1 MHPLRKSL
9 KPPKER
15 GKKVDSTLLDVKAST
30 LQHVGQPYTVGRA
43 GSTRNKETT
52 EASVRKRFE
61 LAYVLENSLKLSCSL
76 KKKIYVY
83 IFFSLS
89 FSFSF
94 LFLLFYVRFIYFL
107 IYLSV
112 LHIVFTPFALCITP
126 IRFVLRRQQGV
137 EHCSSRDIVAT
148 VNKSVRV
155 VEFYDR
161 RKGTRSREDRKEHLL
176 QDFLFVGAYLTR
188 TSREMLFINR
198 A

>member
-61 LAYVLENSLKLSCSL
+61 LAYAENLLNFL
-76 KKKIYVY
+76 Q
-83 IFFSLS
+83 FFFFLLTFFLFTFSLI
-89 FSFSF
+89 SF
-94 LFLLFYVRFIYFL
+94 LFFAYFNFVSFL
-107 IYLSV
+107 AL
-112 LHIVFTPFALCITP
+112 FALYIP
-126 IRFVLRRQQGV
+126 IKFILRCQQGV

-148 VNKSVRV
+148 VNESVRV
-155 VEFYDR
+155 VE
-161 RKGTRSREDRKEHLL
+161 
-176 QDFLFVGAYLTR
+176 
-188 TSREMLFINR
+188 
-198 A
+198 

>member
-61 LAYVLENSLKLSCSL
+61 LAYAENLLNFL
-76 KKKIYVY
+76 Q
-83 IFFSLS
+83 FFFFLLTFFLFTFSLI
-89 FSFSF
+89 SF
-94 LFLLFYVRFIYFL
+94 LFFAYFNFVSFL
-107 IYLSV
+107 V
-112 LHIVFTPFALCITP
+112 PFALYIP
-126 IRFVLRRQQGV
+126 IKFILRCQQGV

-148 VNKSVRV
+148 VNESVRV
-155 VEFYDR
+155 VE
-161 RKGTRSREDRKEHLL
+161 
-176 QDFLFVGAYLTR
+176 
-188 TSREMLFINR
+188 
-198 A
+198 

>member
-61 LAYVLENSLKLSCSL
+61 LVYAENFFFLFFFLL
-76 KKKIYVY
+76 T
-83 IFFSLS
+83 FFLFTFSLI
-89 FSFSF
+89 SF
-94 LFLLFYVRFIYFL
+94 LFFAYFNFVSFL
-107 IYLSV
+107 A
-112 LHIVFTPFALCITP
+112 PFALYIP
-126 IRFVLRRQQGV
+126 IKFILRCQQGV

-148 VNKSVRV
+148 VNESVRV
-155 VEFYDR
+155 VE
-161 RKGTRSREDRKEHLL
+161 
-176 QDFLFVGAYLTR
+176 
-188 TSREMLFINR
+188 
-198 A
+198 